1 MKIISFDVG
10 IKNMAYCC
18 LLIDASNIQ
27 ITDWGIL
34 DLLNTNTINY
44 SCNAC
49 VKTKNK
55 VEKLCNKKQYKKDN
69 HFFCEK
75 HAKASKY
82 ILPNKNT
89 KLPFFKKQ
97 KIDSL
102 ISICNTHLIYFNE
115 KLKKDEVVNKLFEFY
130 QKNCLEELNNQKI
143 SIRN

>member
-1 MKIISFDVG
+1 MKVLSFDVG

-55 VEKLCNKKQYKKDN
+55 VEKLCNKKAKYKKDN
-69 HFFCEK
+69 HFFV
-75 HAKASKY
+75 
-82 ILPNKNT
+82 KNMQKPVNIYYPT
-89 KLPFFKKQ
+89 KIQNF
-97 KIDSL
+97 
-102 ISICNTHLIYFNE
+102 
-115 KLKKDEVVNKLFEFY
+115 LF
-130 QKNCLEELNNQKI
+130 
-143 SIRN
+143 